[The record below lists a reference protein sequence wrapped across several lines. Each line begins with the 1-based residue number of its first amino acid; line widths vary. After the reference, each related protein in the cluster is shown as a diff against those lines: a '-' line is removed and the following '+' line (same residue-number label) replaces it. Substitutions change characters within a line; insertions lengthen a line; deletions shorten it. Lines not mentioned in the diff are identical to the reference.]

1 MTQLHIERKER
12 TAWPWVLLGLLLV
25 ALLLWFVFGR
35 ASDGAEVA
43 DRTPPVLTDSVPA
56 AAAAGATMPAELS
69 EFVQFVESRSSADAG
84 VAHDY
89 TAEGLRRLA
98 GALGAVATGAS
109 VSGVD
114 VEQRLTGIR
123 ERADAMQRDST
134 STQHALQAREAAL
147 LAGGLLQQMQAARA
161 GTAESAPGPV
171 NEAARAISAE
181 RPLLEQVSEVQRF
194 FEQAASA
201 LRALGTQG

>member
-35 ASDGAEVA
+35 ADTDEGAVA
-43 DRTPPVLTDSVPA
+43 DRTPPVLTDSAPVA
-56 AAAAGATMPAELS
+56 AAVAMPAELS
-69 EFVQFVESRSSADAG
+69 EFVRFVDTRSGAEAG
-84 VAHDY
+84 AAHDY
-89 TAEGLRRLA
+89 TADGLRRLA
-98 GALGAVATGAS
+98 DALGAVATSAS

-114 VEQRLTGIR
+114 VDQRLTGIR
-123 ERADAMQRDST
+123 ERADAMQREPT
-134 STQHALQAREAAL
+134 STQHALQAREAAM

-161 GTAESAPGPV
+161 GTVESAPGPV
-171 NEAARAISAE
+171 NDAAQAISAE

>member
-1 MTQLHIERKER
+1 MTELHIERKER
-12 TAWPWVLLGLLLV
+12 TTWPWILLGLLLV
-25 ALLLWFVFGR
+25 ALLLWFLFGR
-35 ASDGAEVA
+35 TDDGAAVA

-56 AAAAGATMPAELS
+56 ADGGATLPGEVS
-69 EFVQFVESRSSADAG
+69 EFVQFVDARSAADAG

-89 TAEGLRRLA
+89 TADGLRRLA

-123 ERADAMQRDST
+123 ERADAMQRDPA

-171 NEAARAISAE
+171 NEAAQAISAE
-181 RPLLEQVSEVQRF
+181 RPLLEQVGEVQRF

-201 LRALGTQG
+201 LRALGTGA